1 VTLAASH
8 LDSVEMIVKTWW
20 KHKFYT
26 H

>member
-8 LDSVEMIVKTWW
+8 MDSVEMIVKTWW